1 MTIRYK
7 TLSLRFLNVL
17 FISMLLTACV
27 LGAGKIDIPDPS
39 IMLPLV
45 TAAAEAD
52 APPII
57 KPGTRLT
64 YFGMTASIPGS
75 YGKLVQDDEG
85 GWIDKNTGKRYRE
98 EQISGS
104 GAGGYNVIQVG
115 YIGNKIAQ
123 LSNKIYTLD
132 TATKKCM
139 FGASDGIV
147 TNAGSAA
154 DYWIHP
160 DVLKTVKEV
169 NTDGIRILRMPYTVA
184 GKTYKAIRFQRE
196 DISGYNARVYDLET
210 GLLVFHG
217 SRVQGPSVVTAPS
230 GLFNTPGVG
239 EGSTQVITGWIVE
252 IKDIDVPWKAAPMPG
267 WVNEFKQ
274 LSFKGVQ
281 TSIVPAANTRLDRN
295 MTVTL
300 TPKAR
305 GNGWVRFRNDA
316 VIESL
321 PGMPPERAQQEGSCG
336 CASIGGLWIAPE
348 ELAKLRQGQLIERN
362 DLVGTATTVTQAAS
376 DSVTLTETGP
386 LHKISCT
393 YSTKTGMISATTTSQ
408 QIGLAQITQTLK
420 LTNQQ

>member
-1 MTIRYK
+1 MTIQHK
-7 TLSLRFLNVL
+7 FSSNRF
-17 FISMLLTACV
+17 FYTISIVMLLMSGAR
-27 LGAGKIDIPDPS
+27 GAGRVEVPDPS

-45 TAAAEAD
+45 PAAAEAN

-75 YGKLVQDDEG
+75 YGKLVQDDDG

-115 YIGNKIAQ
+115 YIGNKVAQ

-132 TATKKCM
+132 TATKKCTL
-139 FGASDGIV
+139 GASDGIV
-147 TNAGSAA
+147 TNAGCAA

-160 DVLKTVKEV
+160 DILKTVKEV

-210 GLLVFHG
+210 GLLIFHG

-230 GLFNTPGVG
+230 GLFNTPGTG

-274 LSFKGVQ
+274 LSFRGVQ
-281 TSIVPAANTRLDRN
+281 TSVVPAANTRLDRN

-316 VIESL
+316 VIERL
-321 PGMPPERAQQEGSCG
+321 PGMPPEMAQQEGSCG

-348 ELAKLRQGQLIERN
+348 ELVKLRQGQLIERN
-362 DLVGTATTVTQAAS
+362 DLVGTTITVTKTGTEN
-376 DSVTLTETGP
+376 VTLSETGP
-386 LHKISCT
+386 LHSVSCI
-393 YSTKTGMISATTTSQ
+393 YNTKTGMLSSTTTTV
-408 QIGLAQITQTLK
+408 QIGLAQIIHTLK
-420 LTNQQ
+420 LTNR